1 MCGSIFGSS
10 FMPTA
15 EKIMKYSISMFLSL
29 LFAFGTIT
37 AQEPVDLE
45 VIERIIQEGT
55 ERSQVMEHFDYLTNV
70 IGPRLSATPAYK
82 RAADWSMET
91 LEEWGLEEVHL
102 ESWEYGRGWTLEG
115 LTLEMIGPRYFPI
128 IGFPEAWTPSTVGV
142 LQGAPIYIGDW
153 TAKEIA
159 DRAADLRGKI
169 VLVAKPQSEFIK
181 EDRLQPAD
189 SEESV
194 RIGAPRFLPTEM
206 PADRATLP
214 QFLYDA
220 GVGAILRPSQGE
232 HGTMFVLGRDNP
244 ETAVPT
250 VITASEHYNMLVRL
264 LESGEPVELK
274 VSVKAK
280 FHEEDTNGYNVLGEI
295 KGTDPEIGEE
305 IVMAGAHLDSWH
317 SATGA
322 TDNADA
328 VAATMEAMRIL
339 KELDIAPRRTIKM
352 ALWGSE
358 EQGLH
363 GSRQYVE
370 RHYGPDDINNRE
382 NFSVYFNHD
391 PGTGAIYGW
400 YMQENPAAKEIF
412 DAWLEPLTDIGA
424 RKNVIDNIGST
435 DHLSFS
441 RAGLPGF
448 NTLQDYRDYDVRT
461 HHTNMDFY
469 ERVSEEDLRENAI
482 VLAVFLYHAA
492 MRDGKIPRVP
502 IS

>member
-1 MCGSIFGSS
+1 
-10 FMPTA
+10 MPTA
-15 EKIMKYSISMFLSL
+15 EKIMKYSIPVFLSL

-142 LQGAPIYIGDW
+142 LQGTPIYIGDW
-153 TAKEIA
+153 TAKEIS
-159 DRAADLRGKI
+159 DRAADLRQKI
-169 VLVAKPQSEFIK
+169 VLVAKPQLEFIK

-189 SEESV
+189 SEGSV

-214 QFLYDA
+214 QLLYDA

-274 VSVKAK
+274 VRVKAK
-280 FHEEDTNGYNVLGEI
+280 FHEEDIT
-295 KGTDPEIGEE
+295 
-305 IVMAGAHLDSWH
+305 SW
-317 SATGA
+317 
-322 TDNADA
+322 
-328 VAATMEAMRIL
+328 
-339 KELDIAPRRTIKM
+339 
-352 ALWGSE
+352 
-358 EQGLH
+358 
-363 GSRQYVE
+363 
-370 RHYGPDDINNRE
+370 
-382 NFSVYFNHD
+382 
-391 PGTGAIYGW
+391 
-400 YMQENPAAKEIF
+400 AK
-412 DAWLEPLTDIGA
+412 
-424 RKNVIDNIGST
+424 
-435 DHLSFS
+435 
-441 RAGLPGF
+441 
-448 NTLQDYRDYDVRT
+448 
-461 HHTNMDFY
+461 
-469 ERVSEEDLRENAI
+469 
-482 VLAVFLYHAA
+482 
-492 MRDGKIPRVP
+492 
-502 IS
+502 